1 MFVSEHL
8 RCSVYYKKKEGGHMK
23 IGEMGMEM

>member
-8 RCSVYYKKKEGGHMK
+8 RCSVYYKKKGGHMK